1 MDCVNLPRLKFQI
14 SKVRCTHKQPP
25 RQIRLHTCTW
35 QAHKQHIC
43 TWQAH
48 KVLPNWRIVMYGFF
62 SSGKSPITSSQVK
75 LCFLIGS
82 VCQMSQITQDK
93 LHLPVGSMCQM
104 SQQIKCIY
112 IQVADCRIHTTV
124 PEPIAARFG
133 RPLIVECLFNCQ
145 AWLHQ
150 HQSKSKLSHV
160 NWYTNVSTKCHDPF

>member
-1 MDCVNLPRLKFQI
+1 MCKGLETGGLCHDKKSELEFLADQSGIDKEINHPTAATDSSQNQWQIPKKSILIPMDCVNLPRLKFQI

-35 QAHKQHIC
+35 QALKQHIC

-82 VCQMSQITQDK
+82 VCPMSQITQDK

-104 SQQIKCIY
+104 SQQIKCI
-112 IQVADCRIHTTV
+112 HS
-124 PEPIAARFG
+124 G
-133 RPLIVECLFNCQ
+133 
-145 AWLHQ
+145 
-150 HQSKSKLSHV
+150 
-160 NWYTNVSTKCHDPF
+160 